1 MNLNLSILE
10 RAYFGNSVLQWITS
24 VLLILLFILLGR
36 VCFWAIERRIKTV
49 SSKTQSSFIE
59 LFVHSIKAPII
70 IIVIGFGIR
79 LGLATLDF
87 PNQFEIWIEHGFNL
101 LVTIVLA
108 WALINIY
115 DQIHVHFLLPFAR
128 KTDANIDEQLLA
140 IVRNVI
146 RFSIWVLAIVI
157 GLSNA
162 GYDVGAIIAG
172 LGIGGLAF
180 ALAGQNI
187 ISNFFG
193 GILVLLE
200 RPFKLGD
207 RILVTG
213 IDGWVQEIGLRITT
227 IENFVGQTIV
237 IPNKTFTDNAVTNI
251 DSRKVYYQ
259 DMVLHLHH
267 TTTAEKVEFA
277 MKILKEICRD
287 SDLLGSGTWIGF
299 HTINDYSFDIKFW
312 YSIKLWCPE
321 EKDRFPE
328 YYSKI
333 DAGKTY
339 VNLEIMR
346 RFADNGIKLAFPVQ
360 SIEINSSTN
369 THRGRSIYGGVHT
382 DERQRPGSS

>member
-146 RFSIWVLAIVI
+146 RFSIWMLAIVI

-193 GILVLLE
+193 GILCH
-200 RPFKLGD
+200 RNRSTRF
-207 RILVTG
+207 
-213 IDGWVQEIGLRITT
+213 
-227 IENFVGQTIV
+227 
-237 IPNKTFTDNAVTNI
+237 
-251 DSRKVYYQ
+251 Y
-259 DMVLHLHH
+259 
-267 TTTAEKVEFA
+267 
-277 MKILKEICRD
+277 
-287 SDLLGSGTWIGF
+287 LGSEKWDYTTCRTKNVTKTHCNKFSDGTLIHPLTVHFCYTLTRSKNVGR
-299 HTINDYSFDIKFW
+299 I
-312 YSIKLWCPE
+312 
-321 EKDRFPE
+321 DRF
-328 YYSKI
+328 I
-333 DAGKTY
+333 C
-339 VNLEIMR
+339 
-346 RFADNGIKLAFPVQ
+346 
-360 SIEINSSTN
+360 
-369 THRGRSIYGGVHT
+369 
-382 DERQRPGSS
+382 